1 MGLIRTGMCALL
13 LTVVLS
19 FVIPHTALASPGPY
33 KVLTVS
39 VVKDNAL
46 PMDSARLFSFHVTAA
61 VKTVV
66 PPVADMPIP
75 MCGTPGKPDCPPDC
89 SDNCPWW
96 NLWCIATCQNNPNP

>member
-66 PPVADMPIP
+66 PPGRGYADSNVWYA
-75 MCGTPGKPDCPPDC
+75 GQTGL
-89 SDNCPWW
+89 S
-96 NLWCIATCQNNPNP
+96 T